1 MATGNNRQ
9 TARDIFWRV
18 EECLRRGHEG
28 YSAHA
33 ARLEDYYIGAGRQWD
48 RHIRRDVEQQGRPAI
63 ELNLCMQAVNAA
75 VGYQI
80 QNRVDMAC
88 QPKGGEADEAKAKV
102 LSRVL
107 KHALDNTHYRWHE
120 TQAFMDGL
128 IQQRGW
134 LDVRLSYE
142 DNDEGELKITTFDPR
157 DVMPDPDATG
167 YDPDTWADVSILR
180 WLTADEI
187 EQEYGKAARQE
198 IVAQSAQ
205 YVDRHWS
212 LDYGTARRGFGDELP
227 PSYAMGSGWLGADNA
242 WRRYRIVDRQSH
254 EYQHTL
260 VAKYPTGDLRI
271 IEGIDAEALTGLIE
285 QGVIVMKRRIRRVRW
300 QVAGPEVTVYDQL
313 SPFEHFTVVPYFP
326 YFRRGKS
333 LGMLDNAVQ
342 VQDLLNKFVSQYAH
356 IVNGS
361 ANSGWQG
368 EADSLVNMSDQ
379 EFVERGA
386 ETGLVL
392 LRKPGVPPMTK
403 IEPNSPPSGIEHMI
417 RFLQSNMQAVT
428 AINES
433 ALGADNAQ
441 MSGVAIQSR
450 QFAAQQALGICLD
463 NLARTRQMLAL
474 RCIKL
479 LQKFYAAP
487 RVIRISQT
495 DEYGVS
501 QPQMLELNMP
511 QDDGSV
517 LNDLTIGEYDVQISE
532 QPYAVTFDNSQLE
545 QMARLVKDMGVPIP
559 YPYIVK
565 ASTLADKNEIS
576 NALRQSEEHSAPADP
591 RIEAQVEKI
600 RADTRKADSEAVN
613 KAIDAQYS
621 AIRTAVQLAHM
632 PQAAALAD
640 ALLRSGGFVDR
651 DGPPIVPQPAAN
663 GSEHAANTP
672 QPAELS
678 AAENYADEPAPNPA
692 IGVDTGQHHGQ
703 RVGLHT
709 QFITPPDPLNGRI

>member
-1 MATGNNRQ
+1 MATGNNRD

-18 EECLRRGHEG
+18 DECLRRGHEG
-28 YSAHA
+28 YIAHA
-33 ARLEDYYIGAGRQWD
+33 TRLEDYYIGAGQQWD
-48 RHIRRDVEQQGRPAI
+48 RRIRAEVENQGRPAI
-63 ELNLCMQAVNAA
+63 EVNLCMQAVNAA

-180 WLTADEI
+180 WLTANEI
-187 EQEYGKAARQE
+187 EQEYGKQASQE
-198 IVAQSAQ
+198 IVAQSVH
-205 YVDRHWS
+205 YVDQHWS
-212 LDYGTARRGFGDELP
+212 VDYGARHFGFGNDLP
-227 PSYAMGSGWLGADNA
+227 PSYAMGCGWVGADNG

-271 IEGIDAEALTGLIE
+271 IEGIEPDALTALIE

-300 QVAGPEVTVYDQL
+300 QVAGPEVTLYNQL

-326 YFRRGKS
+326 YFRRGKTI
-333 LGMLDNAVQ
+333 GMLDNAVQ

-368 EADSLVNMSDQ
+368 EADSLVNMSDE
-379 EFVERGA
+379 EFVERGS

-392 LRKPGVPPMTK
+392 LRQPGKPPMSK
-403 IEPNSPPSGIEHMI
+403 IEPNKPPSGIEHMI
-417 RFLQSNMQAVT
+417 QFLQSNMQAVT

-463 NLARTRQMLAL
+463 NLSRTRQMLAL

-479 LQKFYAAP
+479 IQKFYTAP

-495 DEYGVS
+495 DEYGLA
-501 QPQMLELNMP
+501 QQQALALNMP

-517 LNDLTIGEYDVQISE
+517 LNDLTLGEYDVQISE

-545 QMARLVKDMGVPIP
+545 QMERLVKDMGIPIP
-559 YPYIVK
+559 HPYIVK

-576 NALRQSEEHSAPADP
+576 QALRQSEEQRAPPDP

-621 AIRTAVQLAHM
+621 AIRTAVQLAQM

-651 DGPPIVPQPAAN
+651 DGPPIVPQSGAGGIEQDTN
-663 GSEHAANTP
+663 RP
-672 QPAELS
+672 QPAEFPQ
-678 AAENYADEPAPNPA
+678 AEQGADEPAPNPA
-692 IGVDTGQHHGQ
+692 VGVDAGQHQGQ
-703 RVGLHT
+703 RVGLNRSFT
-709 QFITPPDPLNGRI
+709 APPNPRNGSV

>member
-1 MATGNNRQ
+1 MVSGNQRQ

-18 EECLRRGHEG
+18 EEGLRRGHE
-28 YSAHA
+28 SC
-33 ARLEDYYIGAGRQWD
+33 
-48 RHIRRDVEQQGRPAI
+48 PAI
-63 ELNLCMQAVNAA
+63 

-107 KHALDNTHYRWHE
+107 KHALGNTQYRWHE

-142 DNDEGELKITTFDPR
+142 DNDEGELSITTFDPR

-180 WLTADEI
+180 WLTANEI
-187 EQEYGKAARQE
+187 EQEYGADVSRA
-198 IVAQSAQ
+198 IVAESKQ
-205 YVDRHWS
+205 YVETHWHS
-212 LDYGTARRGFGDELP
+212 DYGSQRRGFGDSLP
-227 PSYAMGSGWLGADNA
+227 PSYAMGCGWVGADNG

-254 EYQHTL
+254 EYQRTL
-260 VAKYPTGDLRI
+260 VAKFPTGDLRI
-271 IEGIDAEALTGLIE
+271 IEGIQPAALEALIE
-285 QGVIVMKRRIRRVRW
+285 QGVIVTKRRIRRVRW
-300 QVAGPEVTVYDQL
+300 QVAGPEVLVYDRL

-326 YFRRGKS
+326 YFRRGQT

-356 IVNGS
+356 TVNGS

-368 EADSLVNMSDQ
+368 EANSLANMSDEDFIAQ
-379 EFVERGA
+379 GA
-386 ETGLVL
+386 QTGLVL
-392 LRKPGVPPMTK
+392 LRKPGTPPMSK
-403 IEPNSPPSGIEHMI
+403 IQPNNPPAGIEQMI

-463 NLARTRQMLAL
+463 NLSRTRQLLAL
-474 RCIKL
+474 RCIQL

-487 RVIRISQT
+487 RVIRISQS
-495 DEYGVS
+495 DEYGVN
-501 QPQMLELNMP
+501 QTLPLELNMP
-511 QDDGSV
+511 QADGSI
-517 LNDLTIGEYDVQISE
+517 LNDLTLGEYDVQISE

-545 QMARLVKDMGVPIP
+545 QMQRLVKEMGIPIP
-559 YPYIVK
+559 PAYILK
-565 ASTLADKNEIS
+565 ASTLADKSEIG
-576 NALRQSEEHSAPADP
+576 NALRQQQEPAEAVDP
-591 RIEAQVEKI
+591 RIEAQVERI

-621 AIRTAVQLAHM
+621 AIRTAVQLAQM
-632 PQAAALAD
+632 PQTAELAD
-640 ALLRSGGFVDR
+640 ALLRSGGFIDR
-651 DGPPIVPQPAAN
+651 DSPPIVPQPDAN
-663 GSEHAANTP
+663 GSEHVTNSSELDANSP
-672 QPAELS
+672 QTDTLP
-678 AAENYADEPAPNPA
+678 EPEALNDQSPPNPA
-692 IGVDTGQHHGQ
+692 IGVDAGQHTGQRIGHHA
-703 RVGLHT
+703 RYLS
-709 QFITPPDPLNGRI
+709 PPDPLNGTV